1 VAQFDGGT
9 MTQTEHWR
17 AVYQAKIEQTETL
30 AAKSTD
36 SNTIQNLKLIAD
48 GYRVLLK
55 RLRDQDPAAR
65 H

>member
-1 VAQFDGGT
+1 
-9 MTQTEHWR
+9 MTQNEQWR
-17 AVYQAKIEQTETL
+17 ALYQAKIEQTESL

-36 SNTIQNLKLIAD
+36 PNTIQNLRLIAD

-55 RLRDQDPAAR
+55 RLRDQDPAIR